1 MTRKSIEEYA
11 AAIRQRYLK
20 ASKAGKRAILT
31 EFCET
36 TGYHRKSAIRLLRHP
51 PKGPGKRRGR
61 RREYGPEVASAVRVA
76 WEATDRICSKRL
88 APFLPELVPI
98 LERKGEL
105 KVSAEVRSQLLRI
118 SAATI
123 DRLLKRARKED
134 VRRPHT
140 SMRSSSAL
148 KAVIPIR
155 TFADWEGATIGFVEV
170 DLVAHC
176 GGSAGGFYLCTLV
189 GVDIVTSWTVCVPV
203 WGKRQGR
210 VGSAADRLRR
220 QLPFRLLGIDT
231 DNGGEFINQGL
242 WDYCQRHKIE
252 FTRSRPYKKNDQAYV
267 EQKNWTAVRR
277 RVGYDRYTTKAAY
290 ALLERLYRLTGL
302 HTNFFQPTSKLVSKE
317 RVGAKVYK
325 KYDIAQTPYQRLLK
339 AQVLD
344 PAHSHVVAALYR
356 SLNPV
361 DLRRQI
367 YDTLEALWKLA
378 EHHYPSDAAPSSDQ
392 DGPEDPVKDEELRYE
407 EQTVAR

>member
-1 MTRKSIEEYA
+1 MTRKSIKDYA
-11 AAIRQRYLK
+11 AAVRQRYLK
-20 ASKAGKRAILT
+20 ATRAQKRRILT

-51 PKGPGKRRGR
+51 PKPSGKRRGR
-61 RREYGPEVASAVRVA
+61 RREYGPEVARALRVA
-76 WEATDRICSKRL
+76 WEATDRVCSKRL
-88 APFLPELVPI
+88 APFLSELIPA
-98 LERKGEL
+98 LERQGEL
-105 KVSAEVRSQLLRI
+105 KISAEVREQLLRV
-118 SAATI
+118 SPATI
-123 DRLLKRARKED
+123 DRLLSRARRED
-134 VRRPHT
+134 VQRPRT
-140 SMRSSSAL
+140 SVRSSSAL

-155 TFADWEGATIGFVEV
+155 TFADWEGATVGFMEV

-176 GGSAGGFYLCTLV
+176 GGSARGFFLCTLV

-210 VGSAADRLRR
+210 VGSAADSLRR
-220 QLPFRLLGIDT
+220 QLPFPLLGIDT

-242 WDYCQRHKIE
+242 WDYCQRHNIE
-252 FTRSRPYKKNDQAYV
+252 FTRSRPYKKNDQAHV

-277 RVGYDRYTTKAAY
+277 RVGYDRYTSKAAY
-290 ALLERLYRLTGL
+290 ALLERLYRLAGL

-317 RVGAKVYK
+317 RVGAKVHK

-339 AQVLD
+339 TDILD
-344 PAHSHVVAALYR
+344 QAHKVVMAALYR

-367 YDTLEALWKLA
+367 YETLEALWKLA
-378 EHHYPSDAAPSSDQ
+378 DHSHRSQAVPASDEHGA
-392 DGPEDPVKDEELRYE
+392 EDSMNDEQLRC
-407 EQTVAR
+407 EQHCVGG